1 MSWYITMTFGFN
13 RWREN
18 KWELMSSLAYLLDY
32 SVCSSFLSI
41 ENSAALVYKQPLS
54 LAARGVSLSPDLGS
68 LVHIEFSAIGHT
80 LTYMLHNSKPVYFFS
95 YTWLEF
101 HILSSSESF
110 PHFLSLSYLEFPY
123 INLINSIHSTY
134 PLQSLYSYTIFLS
147 TGSII
152 SITYL

>member
-18 KWELMSSLAYLLDY
+18 KWELKVILAYLLDY

-41 ENSAALVYKQPLS
+41 ENSAALVQEQSLS
-54 LAARGVSLSPDLGS
+54 LAVRGVCLPPALGS
-68 LVHIEFSAIGHT
+68 LVHIEFSAVGHT
-80 LTYMLHNSKPVYFFS
+80 LTYMQHNSKPVYFFS

-110 PHFLSLSYLEFPY
+110 PHFLSFSYLEFPY

-134 PLQSLYSYTIFLS
+134 PLQSPYFYTVFLS

-152 SITYL
+152 SRTYL